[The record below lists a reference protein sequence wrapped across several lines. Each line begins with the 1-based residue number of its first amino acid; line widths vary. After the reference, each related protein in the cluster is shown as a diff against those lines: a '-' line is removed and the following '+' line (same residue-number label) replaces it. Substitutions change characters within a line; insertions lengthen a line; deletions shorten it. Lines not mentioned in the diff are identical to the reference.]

1 MLFAFLVPTSKIID
15 VLLRDLAQPQA
26 SSFDNASASELCIQ
40 IIATLAALSHI
51 TQQSEGGLEGHDR
64 VLYGALDV
72 IVASDGNNGSERL
85 FRELTRDE
93 VSQSGAAF
101 MLQCGEQLVDDF
113 DSSTLTNTLLPL
125 AQS

>member
-1 MLFAFLVPTSKIID
+1 VPTSKIID
-15 VLLRDLAQPQA
+15 ILLRELAQPQPP
-26 SSFDNASASELCIQ
+26 SFDNASASERCIQ
-40 IIATLAALSHI
+40 IIATLAAFSHI

-72 IVASDGNNGSERL
+72 IVASDGNKGSQRL
-85 FRELTRDE
+85 LRELTREE
-93 VSQSGAAF
+93 VSQSRAAF
-101 MLQCGEQLVDDF
+101 ILQCGEQLVDDL

>member
-1 MLFAFLVPTSKIID
+1 MDI
-15 VLLRDLAQPQA
+15 LLRDLARPQA
-26 SSFDNASASELCIQ
+26 SSFGKASALELCIKVM
-40 IIATLAALSHI
+40 ATLAAFSHI

-72 IVASDGNNGSERL
+72 IIASDGNKGSKRL
-85 FRELTRDE
+85 FRELTREE
-93 VSQSGAAF
+93 VSQSRAAF
-101 MLQCGEQLVDDF
+101 ILQCGEQLVDNL

>member
-15 VLLRDLAQPQA
+15 ILLRDLAQPQA
-26 SSFDNASASELCIQ
+26 LSFDKASASKLCISV
-40 IIATLAALSHI
+40 IATLAGFSHI

-64 VLYGALDV
+64 VLFGALD
-72 IVASDGNNGSERL
+72 IVVAADGNKGSQRL
-85 FRELTRDE
+85 FRELTRE
-93 VSQSGAAF
+93 KVSQSRAAF
-101 MLQCGEQLVDDF
+101 MLQCGEQLVDDL